1 MAKSSRALAVH
12 KYKTTC
18 IWSKKTAA
26 VHKSFSGNV
35 TLAMF
40 LSSHG
45 DGFGADYQVP
55 LVHGFFSTR
64 QVLAQTIKYHFPK
77 DSGQVLAKKANPTL
91 FMNCSWTAHALFI
104 IQQRRGLADRRG
116 KQRNDEWEENSLRQR
131 KKTEISESRRT
142 ERFGRQSQIE
152 IEGAIQE
159 ALVHNLFINCS

>member
-1 MAKSSRALAVH
+1 
-12 KYKTTC
+12 
-18 IWSKKTAA
+18 
-26 VHKSFSGNV
+26 
-35 TLAMF
+35 MF

-45 DGFGADYQVP
+45 DGFGADYEVP
-55 LVHGFFSTR
+55 LVHESFSANAGCVFFQSRR

-152 IEGAIQE
+152 IEGAIWSPVQE
-159 ALVHNLFINCS
+159 ALAHNLFVNCS